1 MTVSRRVFEYI
12 HPERFVAGT
21 VGEPG
26 QRAFFLQARDGS
38 RVTSVLLEKN
48 QVAALAERITDVLDT
63 LLRRSGG
70 ELPIPAVAP
79 KDHVD
84 LEPLD
89 TPVEPEF
96 RVGTMS
102 LVWDDEDESLVVEAF
117 AASLDDEEDATEG
130 TDDDDAGEEDE
141 AALEARLTEQAAAQ
155 ARALERSDVL
165 HVVLSG
171 VAARGFAERAE
182 RVVAAGRPPCPLC
195 NLPLDPQGHIC
206 PRQNGYRRRS

>member
-1 MTVSRRVFEYI
+1 VPRRIFEYI

-26 QRAFFLQARDGS
+26 QRAFFLQARDGA
-38 RVTSVLLEKN
+38 RTTSVLLEKG

-63 LLRRSGG
+63 LVRRSGG
-70 ELPIPAVAP
+70 QLPIPAVAS

-84 LEPLD
+84 LDPLD

-102 LVWDDEDESLVVEAF
+102 LVWNDEDESLVVEAF
-117 AASLDDEEDATEG
+117 AASLDDEEDALEQP
-130 TDDDDAGEEDE
+130 DDTGVGDVGQEVDEEALAE
-141 AALEARLTEQAAAQ
+141 ALVAAQ
-155 ARALERSDVL
+155 ARALENSDVL

-171 VAARGFAERAE
+171 VAARGFAERAD
-182 RVVAAGRPPCPLC
+182 RVVSAGRPPCPLC